1 MRISHGRHQ
10 PSPARKQECENAL
23 ERLFGGAGAP
33 LKRLLDD
40 ESGWTRAAAEAA
52 RWRDRF
58 DHLIVVGIGGSSL
71 GGQVLCSLSPS
82 SRVRF
87 IENVDPWGLEATV
100 RGLELSKTLFA
111 FVSKS
116 GRTIETLASLD
127 YLRELAAA
135 AGVELTKQCV
145 AMTAVPSS
153 PLGRWAASAGV
164 PTLALPEDVSGRF
177 SVFTMAGLFPAAFD
191 GLSLEAI
198 RAGALQAWNDRTLA
212 AELMAASL
220 SSFAREEWISLF
232 WFYEGRG
239 RLFGAWLQQLW
250 AESLAKKV
258 RRDGSAAARVST
270 PLAALGTVDQ
280 HSLLQQVAEGAR
292 DKWTVFVRF
301 DETEKGPRTLA
312 AATFED
318 CKHLVGRPLGR
329 LMSAEANATER
340 ALAEMGVSTLVLR
353 NEAFDARGVG
363 RLLMFFQLVVG
374 GLGEVL
380 GIDPFNQPGVELGKV
395 LALQDLAGG

>member
-1 MRISHGRHQ
+1 
-10 PSPARKQECENAL
+10 
-23 ERLFGGAGAP
+23 
-33 LKRLLDD
+33 
-40 ESGWTRAAAEAA
+40 
-52 RWRDRF
+52 
-58 DHLIVVGIGGSSL
+58 
-71 GGQVLCSLSPS
+71 
-82 SRVRF
+82 
-87 IENVDPWGLEATV
+87 
-100 RGLELSKTLFA
+100 LFA

-363 RLLMFFQLVVG
+363 RLLMFLQLVVG

>member
-1 MRISHGRHQ
+1 MRITHGRHQ
-10 PSPARKQECENAL
+10 PTTQQKQDCGHAL
-23 ERLFGGAGAP
+23 ERLFSGAGAP

-40 ESGWTRAAAEAA
+40 EAGWDLAKTEAA
-52 RWRDRF
+52 RWRARF
-58 DHLIVVGIGGSSL
+58 DHLVVVGIGGSSL
-71 GGQVLCSLSPS
+71 GAQVLCSLSPA

-87 IENVDPWGLEATV
+87 IENVDPWGLEAAL
-100 RGLELSKTLFA
+100 RDLPLEKTLFA

-127 YLRELAAA
+127 YLRELTAST
-135 AGVELTKQCV
+135 GLDLTRQCV
-145 AMTAVPSS
+145 AMTALPAS
-153 PLGRWAASAGV
+153 PLGRWAKEAGI
-164 PTLALPEDVSGRF
+164 PTYALPEDVSGRF
-177 SVFTMAGLFPAAFD
+177 SVFTLAGLFPAAFD
-191 GLSLEAI
+191 GLALETI
-198 RAGALQAWNDRTLA
+198 RAGALAAWNERSLA
-212 AELMAASL
+212 AEFMAEAKR
-220 SSFAREEWISLF
+220 SFEREEWISLF
-232 WFYEGRG
+232 WFYENRG

-258 RRDGSAAARVST
+258 RRDGSPAARVST

-292 DKWTVFVRF
+292 DKWTVFIRF
-301 DETEKGPRTLA
+301 EATEKGPRTLA
-312 AATFED
+312 TATFDD
-318 CKHLVGRPLGR
+318 CRHLVGRPLGR

-353 NEAFDARGVG
+353 SEAFDAKGAG

-395 LALQDLAGG
+395 LALQDLANG